1 MSFDPFAEFA
11 SFSTPAPAAQ
21 PAPVP
26 AASEEKKQIMNSTPQ
41 PMMQQQ
47 QPMQQQP
54 MQQNPFGGGMYGQAP
69 QQQPMGMM
77 GMGGMMGQQPMV
89 PVQQQPSNQWSMQQQ
104 PPMGQPQQQQPQMQG
119 FGMASPPPAAP
130 MGQNPSFGSPFGQQP
145 PAPPAPPVPS
155 QQPPAPAPPATNNEM
170 NFGSP
175 VPSSNMS
182 QMSGGYMSNA
192 PPAPPVPPPPAP
204 PVPPQQ
210 TEQNPY
216 MQQMNSTVSPPQQG
230 FPPQSP
236 TSPVFQ
242 NAPAAVVQEDD
253 DFFGDFSNSVQ
264 EKSPSRP
271 PSVFEANQNDDVSY
285 LSKSTGGGGVESAKT
300 GSAAFDDPKFAPKPR
315 NIAGLEQ
322 SRGLSQNA
330 PPGASPLPDFDQ
342 VHHSGYVLA
351 RISFRT
357 ILIKKWKQCFWVTYG
372 TNQILFFRS
381 SSDFEDWL
389 TNPYLSQPQRDFLV
403 KLKVDFE
410 GDMFKQGVRGYQV
423 TTQRLK
429 NYNNRMLHQFKLERW
444 MEYGP
449 TIAAAFAS
457 PNERETFNLRTI
469 ISEMIKMATARNG
482 PAQHGG
488 HHGHA
493 HGHHAPSPQQN
504 GYGQQPPQQQFSYEQ
519 QGRPA
524 TAQSNYDYQQQAPD
538 PVAFAIQSQDNSNRQ
553 HFSSSASM
561 GRLDYGRG
569 NGGGSVY
576 SSQSHRSYGVMSSG
590 PVERRS
596 NANEYIGGGYQY

>member
-1 MSFDPFAEFA
+1 MTTTMSFDPFAEFA

-21 PAPVP
+21 PAPAP
-26 AASEEKKQIMNSTPQ
+26 APVASEEKKPIMNSTPQ
-41 PMMQQQ
+41 PMMQQQQPMQQ

-89 PVQQQPSNQWSMQQQ
+89 PVQQQPTNQWSMQQQ

-155 QQPPAPAPPATNNEM
+155 QQPPAPAPPATNNQM

-216 MQQMNSTVSPPQQG
+216 MQQMNSTVSPPPQQG
-230 FPPQSP
+230 LPPQSP

-253 DFFGDFSNSVQ
+253 DFFGAFSNSVQ

-315 NIAGLEQ
+315 NVAGLEQ

-429 NYNNRMLHQFKLERW
+429 NYNGKML
-444 MEYGP
+444 
-449 TIAAAFAS
+449 
-457 PNERETFNLRTI
+457 
-469 ISEMIKMATARNG
+469 
-482 PAQHGG
+482 
-488 HHGHA
+488 
-493 HGHHAPSPQQN
+493 
-504 GYGQQPPQQQFSYEQ
+504 
-519 QGRPA
+519 
-524 TAQSNYDYQQQAPD
+524 
-538 PVAFAIQSQDNSNRQ
+538 
-553 HFSSSASM
+553 
-561 GRLDYGRG
+561 
-569 NGGGSVY
+569 
-576 SSQSHRSYGVMSSG
+576 
-590 PVERRS
+590 
-596 NANEYIGGGYQY
+596 